1 MKKHSNEFK
10 NAIKEINEID
20 SKIIYTIDGNE
31 NILTIDDLN
40 SVTPTFQG
48 NILKSVMKEL
58 DVDSNIDIPIGTEI
72 NYQFGVK
79 VGNEFEYLNYGNYI
93 VYNSEKQEDLN
104 SYKITCYDK
113 LLYSMKQNEDLGV
126 TYPLTIREYT
136 KALCDKIGLEF
147 KNEND
152 TFANYNRVVS
162 QELFVGL
169 EYTYRDIL
177 DQLAQVTAST
187 ICLDEDDKVEIRY
200 INSTDDTI
208 DEAYLNSVNV
218 DFGQKYGP
226 INSIVLSRSAGSD
239 NVYKDDP
246 VSVDENGRNEIKITD
261 NQFMNWN
268 DRADYL
274 PDILNK
280 LDGLEYYINDFSS
293 FGIGYLDLCD
303 RYNIKIGENNYS
315 CILFNDEFNVT
326 QGLEEVIHTDMPEET
341 ETDYTKADKTDRKIN
356 GVSLT
361 VDKQQNEIKALAEKV
376 QDISRNVT
384 GSNEVVI
391 ENAVENII
399 YSVILSGNVDY
410 PIVGGGT
417 LGSAATKVS
426 IAKTGASMV
435 KKMAEYIKSL
445 IVGTF
450 KVNKPILYVY
460 KDDEIYGKY
469 ELPIKHLYSLGTI
482 RDELQIIA
490 GQCTLVQKIG
500 INNDGSKYILKN
512 PITKDLGKL
521 EIIIPDGDSTIKIN
535 DMYINV
541 TYLIKNQYTDVFAT
555 KLYVNSSV
563 TTTAEKTIIES
574 NAYTD
579 NETLKLQG
587 QIDVS
592 AGQVV
597 LKADANGNIVKA
609 ELIANPKD
617 GTAFNVKADN
627 INFEGKNFNL
637 TSDNMTIN
645 STKFSVDKDGN
656 ATMGNANI
664 TGGSILL
671 DAPSGDYAKIQV
683 GKANSYSKLAPIYY
697 NIYGN
702 NKLRTQLAWNGIFL
716 YDGFGKGE
724 TANLLS
730 SVISFKVNE
739 ETQAYMNNDGIVG
752 AYTYN
757 NLSLASKKKNFEK
770 LENALSI
777 VKNIDIYK
785 FNYKQEDDNAKK
797 HMGFVIG
804 EGFNYSHEITS
815 VNKEGEETGAD
826 LYSMISLCLQAVK
839 EQQEIIEQLQ
849 EKISNLELHLK
860 NDKMKESD
868 K

>member
-20 SKIIYTIDGNE
+20 SKITYTIDGNE

-147 KNEND
+147 KNGND

-187 ICLDEDDKVEIRY
+187 ICLDEYDKVEIRY
-200 INSTDDTI
+200 INSTSDTI

-246 VSVDENGRNEIKITD
+246 ISVDENGRNEIKITD

-274 PDILNK
+274 PDILDK

-326 QGLEEVIHTDMPEET
+326 QGLEEIIHTDMPEET

-356 GVSLT
+356 GVSLI

-391 ENAVENII
+391 KNAVENII
-399 YSVILSGNVDY
+399 YSVILSGNIDY
-410 PIVGGGT
+410 PIVGGET
-417 LGSAATKVS
+417 LGSTATKVG
-426 IAKTGASMV
+426 IAKTGVSMV
-435 KKMAEYIKSL
+435 KKMAEYVKSL

-460 KDDEIYGKY
+460 KDDEIYGEY
-469 ELPIKHLYSLGTI
+469 ELPIKRLYSLGTT
-482 RDELQIIA
+482 RDELQIID
-490 GQCTLVQKIG
+490 GKCTLIQKIG

-512 PITKDLGKL
+512 PITRDLGKL
-521 EIIIPDGDSTIKIN
+521 EIIIPNGDSTIKIN
-535 DMYINV
+535 DMYINA

-609 ELIANPKD
+609 ELIADPKD

-645 STKFSVDKDGN
+645 STNFSVDKDGKVI
-656 ATMGNANI
+656 AKDIKI
-664 TGGSILL
+664 TGGDIVLHSSQTTSKISVIDVENNNCYFEMAARRWYWKGLNDGLL
-671 DAPSGDYAKIQV
+671 TI
-683 GKANSYSKLAPIYY
+683 
-697 NIYGN
+697 
-702 NKLRTQLAWNGIFL
+702 WNTIS
-716 YDGFGKGE
+716 
-724 TANLLS
+724 TPQISLLS
-730 SVISFKVNE
+730 ADGSA
-739 ETQAYMNNDGIVG
+739 ETNITAFNIQTPILNQ
-752 AYTYN
+752 T
-757 NLSLASKKKNFEK
+757 SLAKHKKNFEK
-770 LENALSI
+770 YSGALEEI
-777 VKNIDIYK
+777 KKIDIYK
-785 FNYKQEDDNAKK
+785 YNLKSENDEDKK
-797 HMGFVIG
+797 HLGFVIG
-804 EGFNYSHEITS
+804 EDYNYSKVITS
-815 VNKEGEETGAD
+815 QNNDGVDT
-826 LYSMISLCLQAVK
+826 YSMTSLCLQAIK

-849 EKISNLELHLK
+849 EKISNLELQIK
-860 NDKMKESD
+860 NDIIEKESEYSG
-868 K
+868 KN